1 VNSTHHH
8 AQAQGKA
15 MGSWCEILVVGS
27 KGSTTPESLSRKGM
41 DFVGELESR
50 WSRFLP
56 NSDITRINQAFAD
69 TPGDG
74 QQRVPSGMQLGVQRA
89 PLPIHWT
96 TRDVVLYA
104 IEGWRLTQGL
114 YDPTIYRSLLNLGYD
129 RSYLQLH
136 ANNIIR
142 TRSTQNPLLSIHED
156 AGTMVCAQ
164 SNAKDSAEEMPHANN
179 ASGTK
184 HHRSAGCALVEVD
197 SALSTIWMPPGVGL
211 DLGGIGKG
219 YAADVVTKLLIE
231 AGARGVMVSVG
242 GDIAVSGEPVSGDAW
257 AIAVEDPRTNNV
269 GSVGGIGIGSG
280 EEASRS
286 NTLAIIRINNAAI
299 AVSSTRS
306 RTWTRTTESVHHIID
321 PRTGCNTA
329 NDLAGAV
336 VIAGAG
342 WWAEVLTKALLV
354 AGSTMASELLKRF
367 DTLGCG
373 AHAQLFPNHAE
384 VIESLGFHAFSAEHT
399 SQSVGEPNLAEPRT
413 NTDTVTNTV
422 NPETTNVSFR
432 NSPPQGAA

>member
-1 VNSTHHH
+1 
-8 AQAQGKA
+8 
-15 MGSWCEILVVGS
+15 M
-27 KGSTTPESLSRKGM
+27 TPESLARKGM
-41 DFVGELESR
+41 DFVGELEAR

-56 NSDITRINQAFAD
+56 NSDITRINQAFAE

-74 QQRVPSGMQLGVQRA
+74 QQRVPSGTQLGVRRA

-136 ANNIIR
+136 ANNTAR
-142 TRSTQNPLLSIHED
+142 TRSTQDPLLSIHED
-156 AGTMVCAQ
+156 AGTMVRAQ
-164 SNAKDSAEEMPHANN
+164 GKANSSAEEMPPANN

-184 HHRSAGCALVEVD
+184 LQRSAGCALVEVD

-219 YAADVVTKLLIE
+219 YAADVVTKMLIE
-231 AGARGVMVSVG
+231 AGARGAMVNVG
-242 GDIAVSGEPVSGDAW
+242 GDIAVCGEPVSGDAW
-257 AIAVEDPRTNNV
+257 AIAVEDPRSSDV
-269 GSVGGIGIGSG
+269 GSSAGIGMGMGIGIGIGIGIG

-286 NTLAIIRINNAAI
+286 NTLPIIRINNAAI

-306 RTWTRTTESVHHIID
+306 RTWTRTTGSVHHIID

-354 AGSTMASELLKRF
+354 AGSTMASALLQRF

-373 AHAQLFPNHAE
+373 AHAQLFRNYSDVNESVGFRAFQAGHTSRSLAEPNH
-384 VIESLGFHAFSAEHT
+384 
-399 SQSVGEPNLAEPRT
+399 AEPRT
-413 NTDTVTNTV
+413 NTDTNTNTDTSSNTDTATNTV

-432 NSPPQGAA
+432 NSPLQDAA